1 MGDRM
6 NMNIKN
12 ALENG
17 YGLLPQLRRKS
28 NRQKKDQLS
37 MLKGHRHQSCAELTA
52 LDPAVDSIRQIRE
65 ALPVK
70 EVPESHVS

>member
-1 MGDRM
+1 MVFSDSLVLHSLHLG
-6 NMNIKN
+6 NNF
-12 ALENG
+12 
-17 YGLLPQLRRKS
+17 
-28 NRQKKDQLS
+28 KK
-37 MLKGHRHQSCAELTA
+37 C